1 MNRIH
6 NAITQSHSNHP
17 KLFQKSDEL
26 RKKLNQDNVQLLAA
40 NHVKSQNNLI
50 VKQLLAVSKKAKD
63 ELFVLSEK
71 EHALEDKVAEP

>member
-1 MNRIH
+1 M
-6 NAITQSHSNHP
+6 
-17 KLFQKSDEL
+17 
-26 RKKLNQDNVQLLAA
+26 QLLAA